1 MVRDPEPIR
10 DMHKLVLVIAALAA
24 SLVVGA
30 ATTAAVPL
38 AAGGDKAVTGTLDL
52 RAKVSMKSPTQDPCP
67 PGTPPSAWCYA
78 RTGEGG
84 VRGLG
89 RVTQSYIY
97 VANHL
102 HPSCPSETV
111 KILGHLARF
120 AVAGKG
126 EIHFA
131 VADFPDCLTPRGA
144 YTPTQSFT
152 ITGGTG
158 SYAGASGGGRVERM
172 ATGCGPGCA
181 AGSDTWIGTLVVPGL
196 EFDVTA
202 PTISGAKSKTVRAP
216 EKANRARVTFRV
228 TARDDVDGLVR
239 VPCRPASGSRFN
251 VGRTTVRCSAT
262 DTSANTARAAF
273 RVTVRRRR

>member
-1 MVRDPEPIR
+1 
-10 DMHKLVLVIAALAA
+10 MHKLVLVIAALAA
-24 SLVVGA
+24 SLVVVGA
-30 ATTAAVPL
+30 VTTAAVPS
-38 AAGGDKAVTGTLDL
+38 AAGGNKAVTGTLDL

-78 RTGEGG
+78 RTGGG
-84 VRGLG
+84 AVRGLG

-97 VANHL
+97 VANL
-102 HPSCPSETV
+102 FHPSCPSEAV
-111 KILGHLARF
+111 KILGYPARF

-131 VADFPDCLTPRGA
+131 VAEFPDCISPRAA

-158 SYAGASGGGRVERM
+158 TYAGASGGGRVERL
-172 ATGCGPGCA
+172 AIPCGPGCA
-181 AGSDTWIGTLVVPGL
+181 AGSDTWIGTLVVPRH

-216 EKANRARVTFRV
+216 KKANRVRVTFRV
-228 TARDDVDGLVR
+228 IARDDVDGLVR

-251 VGRTTVRCSAT
+251 VGRTTVMCSAT